1 MNILCITDQSPGS
14 EQSAIEGIFN
24 GAIQKIAGVQVV
36 YFCRKANRR
45 TVEGQKII
53 LPHKYKRANLF
64 KPLQYVVDFLS
75 TDVVIVR
82 NYFSVLKRVLA
93 QKKQYHYC
101 VGFWESFPH
110 SFRRVFQAKAE
121 NKSILRKS
129 IEYRINRLKE
139 KRLLSQCDFYLP
151 ITEMYKG
158 QFYPDL
164 AIPYHALP
172 LGVDFSKLPKSGTQ
186 RHKGNNGIRRY
197 IYTGTVD
204 QLRKLDVI
212 ISAFMEYDGGFV
224 FDIYTASH
232 NPQVEQIKSMKDS
245 RIRLHNP
252 LPRADLFE
260 KMSGYDIGIGLIPDN
275 ELYRVS
281 SPSKTLEYY
290 ALGMPAIINRLPE
303 YTSLFDHNSAFF
315 CDFSKDSIRDCIANT
330 SRLSKQEIM
339 QKGNIGRNIVR
350 SERDYGELSFRLFNF
365 LKHQH
370 KGCQS

>member
-1 MNILCITDQSPGS
+1 MNILCIIDQSPDS

-24 GAIQKIAGVQVV
+24 GTIQKIAGVQVV
-36 YFCRKANRR
+36 YFCRKAKR
-45 TVEGQKII
+45 TVVEGQKII
-53 LPHKYKRANLF
+53 LPYKYKRANLF
-64 KPLQYVVDFLS
+64 KPLQHVVDFLS

-93 QKKQYHYC
+93 QKKQYHFC
-101 VGFWESFPH
+101 VGLWESFPH

-129 IEYRINRLKE
+129 IEYEINRLKE

-151 ITEMYKG
+151 ITETYKQ

-164 AIPYHALP
+164 AIPYHPLP
-172 LGVDFSKLPKSGTQ
+172 LGVDFSKLPVAQS
-186 RHKGNNGIRRY
+186 HDMNNGKKKY
-197 IYTGTVD
+197 IYAGTVD

-212 ISAFMEYDGGFV
+212 ISAFMEYDGDFV

-232 NPQVEQIKSMKDS
+232 NHQVEQIRSMEDS
-245 RIRLHNP
+245 RIRVHNP
-252 LPRADLFE
+252 LPRADLFR

-290 ALGMPAIINRLPE
+290 ALGIPAIINRLPE
-303 YTSLFDHNSAFF
+303 YTSLFDHDSAFF
-315 CDFSKDSIRDCIANT
+315 CDFSKDSIRDCIVNI
-330 SRLSKQEIM
+330 SRLSRQEIM
-339 QKGNIGRNIVR
+339 QKGSIGRNIVKG
-350 SERDYGELSFRLFNF
+350 ERDYNELSFRLFNF
-365 LKHQH
+365 LKQQD
-370 KGCQS
+370 KGCRL